1 MSATYIGYEGTDLM
15 PESSWEQ
22 NKEGLITYTEKN
34 MVLCSVGVVTPALT
48 ATRNIGGQI
57 LRAVAVN
64 VVSSGGAFK
73 EITVTYQG
81 QEGLTLQQDSTSSTG
96 EEPIESNK
104 YFFNGDIGGGS
115 SIVTAA
121 GASNVIYNDDG
132 SFAGFTKN
140 AQRNFFGV
148 TSYLNPNLVYRRSF
162 TTSVT
167 ASATNLSAVGRIV
180 TPTDD
185 FPTAIA
191 GATWLCVGV
200 SYVKRGQAFDVTQD
214 FRASGEQGWN
224 IYIYGTAVTAPP
236 LPTI

>member
-1 MSATYIGYEGTDLM
+1 MSATYIGYNGTELM

-34 MVLCSVGVVTPALT
+34 MILRSATVVTPTLAQ
-48 ATRNIGGQI
+48 TRSIGGQT

-64 VVSSGGAFK
+64 VVSGGGAFT

-121 GASNVIYNDDG
+121 GSENVIYNDDG
-132 SFAGFTKN
+132 SFAGFSKN
-140 AQRNFFGV
+140 AKKNFFGV

-167 ASATNLSAVGRIV
+167 GSATDLSTVGRIV
-180 TPTDD
+180 TATSD
-185 FPTAIA
+185 FPEVVE
-191 GATWLCVGV
+191 GATWLCVGI

-224 IYIYGTAVTAPP
+224 TYIYGSATDAPE
-236 LPTI
+236 LPS

>member
-1 MSATYIGYEGTDLM
+1 MSATYLGYNGQDLI

-34 MVLCSVGVVTPALT
+34 MVLRSVTAVTPTLNET
-48 ATRNIGGQI
+48 KNIGGRT
-57 LRAVAVN
+57 LRAVSIN
-64 VVSSGGAFK
+64 VVSSGGAFT

-81 QEGLTLQQDSTSSTG
+81 QEGTTLQQDSTSSTG

-104 YFFNGDIGGGS
+104 YFFSEDSGGGS

-121 GASNVIYNDDG
+121 GSTSVIYNDDG
-132 SFAGFTKN
+132 SFAGFSKD
-140 AQRNFFGV
+140 AKKNFFGV

-167 ASATNLSAVGRIV
+167 ASATDLSAVGRIV
-180 TPTDD
+180 TATSD
-185 FPTAIA
+185 FPSAIT
-191 GATWLCVGV
+191 GSTWLCVGI

-214 FRASGEQGWN
+214 FRASGENGWN
-224 IYIYGTAVTAPP
+224 TYIYGAAISPP
-236 LPTI
+236 SLPT

>member
-1 MSATYIGYEGTDLM
+1 MSATYIGYTGTLLM

-34 MVLCSVGVVTPALT
+34 MVLRSTNVVTPTLT
-48 ATRNIGGQI
+48 QTRSIGGQT

-64 VVSSGGAFK
+64 VVSGGGAFT

-104 YFFNGDIGGGS
+104 YFLTGDIGGGS
-115 SIVTAA
+115 SIVNAA
-121 GASNVIYNDDG
+121 GTENVIYNDDG
-132 SFAGFTKN
+132 SFAGFSKN
-140 AQRNFFGV
+140 AKKNLFGV

-162 TTSVT
+162 TTSVA
-167 ASATNLSAVGRIV
+167 ASATDLSTVGRIV
-180 TPTDD
+180 TATSD
-185 FPTAIA
+185 FPAVVE
-191 GATWLCVGV
+191 GATWLCVGI

-214 FRASGEQGWN
+214 FRASSEQGWN
-224 IYIYGTAVTAPP
+224 TYIYGVATTAPE
-236 LPTI
+236 LP

>member
-1 MSATYIGYEGTDLM
+1 MSATYIGYDGINLM

-34 MVLCSVGVVTPALT
+34 MVLRSATVVTPTLAQ
-48 ATRNIGGQI
+48 TRNIGGQT
-57 LRAVAVN
+57 LRAVAIN
-64 VVSSGGAFK
+64 VVSGGGAFS

-121 GASNVIYNDDG
+121 GSSNVIYNDDG
-132 SFAGFTKN
+132 SFAGFSKN
-140 AQRNFFGV
+140 AQKNFFGV

-167 ASATNLSAVGRIV
+167 ASATNLSTVGRIV
-180 TPTDD
+180 EKTSD
-185 FPTAIA
+185 FPSSVT
-191 GATWLCVGV
+191 GSTWLCVGI

-224 IYIYGTAVTAPP
+224 TYIYGEAVAAPA
-236 LPTI
+236 LPV

>member
-1 MSATYIGYEGTDLM
+1 MSATYIGYSSTALM

-34 MVLCSVGVVTPALT
+34 MVLRSVTVVTPTLT
-48 ATRNIGGQI
+48 QTRNIGGKI

-64 VVSSGGAFK
+64 VVSGGGAFT

-104 YFFNGDIGGGS
+104 YFFSGDIGGGS

-121 GASNVIYNDDG
+121 GSANVIYNDDG
-132 SFAGFTKN
+132 SFAGFSKN
-140 AQRNFFGV
+140 AQKNFFGV

-180 TPTDD
+180 TATDD
-185 FPTAIA
+185 FPEVVV
-191 GATWLCVGV
+191 GATWLCVGI

-224 IYIYGTAVTAPP
+224 TYIYGIAITAPD
-236 LPTI
+236 LPT

>member
-1 MSATYIGYEGTDLM
+1 MSATYIGYSGTELM

-34 MVLCSVGVVTPALT
+34 MVLRSTSVVTPTLT
-48 ATRNIGGQI
+48 ATRNIGGQT

-64 VVSSGGAFK
+64 VVSGGGAFS

-121 GASNVIYNDDG
+121 GSANVIYNDDG
-132 SFAGFTKN
+132 SFAGFSKN

-167 ASATNLSAVGRIV
+167 ASATNLSTVGRIV
-180 TPTDD
+180 TATDD
-185 FPTAIA
+185 FPAVVD
-191 GATWLCVGV
+191 GATWLCVGI

-224 IYIYGTAVTAPP
+224 TYIYGAETAAPE
-236 LPTI
+236 LPT

>member
-1 MSATYIGYEGTDLM
+1 MSATYIGYSGSDLI

-34 MVLCSVGVVTPALT
+34 MILRSGTVVTPTLAST
-48 ATRNIGGQI
+48 KTIGGQT

-64 VVSSGGAFK
+64 VVSGGGAFT
-73 EITVTYQG
+73 EVTVTYQG

-121 GASNVIYNDDG
+121 GSANVIYNDDG
-132 SFAGFTKN
+132 SFAGFSKN
-140 AQRNFFGV
+140 AQKNFFGV

-167 ASATNLSAVGRIV
+167 GSATDLSTVGRIV
-180 TPTDD
+180 TATGD
-185 FPTAIA
+185 FPSSVT
-191 GATWLCVGV
+191 GSTWLCVGI

-224 IYIYGTAVTAPP
+224 TYIYGNAIAAPV
-236 LPTI
+236 LPT

>member
-1 MSATYIGYEGTDLM
+1 MSATYIGYTGTDLM

-22 NKEGLITYTEKN
+22 NKEGLITYTEKK
-34 MVLCSVGVVTPALT
+34 MVLRSGTVVTPTLSQT
-48 ATRNIGGQI
+48 ISVGGQT

-64 VVSSGGAFK
+64 VVSGGGAFT
-73 EITVTYQG
+73 EVTVTYQG
-81 QEGLTLQQDSTSSTG
+81 QEGITLQQDSTSSTG

-121 GASNVIYNDDG
+121 GAGNVIYNDDG
-132 SFAGFTKN
+132 SFAGFSKN

-148 TSYLNPNLVYRRSF
+148 TSYLNPNLLYRRSF

-167 ASATNLSAVGRIV
+167 ASATDLSTVGRIV
-180 TPTDD
+180 TATSD
-185 FPTAIA
+185 FPSTVE
-191 GATWLCVGV
+191 GATWLCVGI

-214 FRASGEQGWN
+214 FRASGEKAWN
-224 IYIYGTAVTAPP
+224 TYIYGTAIAAPA
-236 LPTI
+236 LPT

>member
-1 MSATYIGYEGTDLM
+1 MSATYIGYTGTNLM

-34 MVLCSVGVVTPALT
+34 MVLRSVTVVTPTLSDT
-48 ATRNIGGQI
+48 KSIGGRT

-64 VVSSGGAFK
+64 VVSGGGAFT
-73 EITVTYQG
+73 EVTVTYQG
-81 QEGLTLQQDSTSSTG
+81 QEGTTLQQDSTSSTG

-104 YFFNGDIGGGS
+104 YFFNGDTGGGS

-121 GASNVIYNDDG
+121 GSANVIYNDDG
-132 SFAGFTKN
+132 SFAGFSKN

-167 ASATNLSAVGRIV
+167 ASATDLSTVGRIV
-180 TPTDD
+180 TATAD
-185 FPTAIA
+185 FPSVIT
-191 GATWLCVGV
+191 GSTWLCSGI

-224 IYIYGTAVTAPP
+224 TYIYGTAVAAPAV
-236 LPTI
+236 PT

>member
-1 MSATYIGYEGTDLM
+1 MSATYIGYNGTELM

-34 MVLCSVGVVTPALT
+34 MVLRSATVVTPTLAQ
-48 ATRNIGGQI
+48 TRSIGGQT

-64 VVSSGGAFK
+64 VVSGGGAFT

-121 GASNVIYNDDG
+121 GSENVIYNDDG
-132 SFAGFTKN
+132 SFAGFSKN
-140 AQRNFFGV
+140 AKNNFFGV

-167 ASATNLSAVGRIV
+167 GSATDLSTVGRIV
-180 TPTDD
+180 TATGD
-185 FPTAIA
+185 FPAVVD
-191 GATWLCVGV
+191 GATWLCVGI

-224 IYIYGTAVTAPP
+224 TYIYGAATDAPE
-236 LPTI
+236 LPS

>member
-1 MSATYIGYEGTDLM
+1 M

-34 MVLCSVGVVTPALT
+34 MVLRSVTVVTPTLT
-48 ATRNIGGQI
+48 QTRNIGGKI

-64 VVSSGGAFK
+64 VVSGGGAFT

-104 YFFNGDIGGGS
+104 YFFSGDIGGGS

-121 GASNVIYNDDG
+121 GSANVIYNDDG
-132 SFAGFTKN
+132 SFAGFSKN
-140 AQRNFFGV
+140 AQKNFFGV

-180 TPTDD
+180 TATDD
-185 FPTAIA
+185 FPEVVV
-191 GATWLCVGV
+191 GATWLCVGI

-224 IYIYGTAVTAPP
+224 TYIYGIAITAPD
-236 LPTI
+236 LPT

>member
-1 MSATYIGYEGTDLM
+1 MSATYIGYNGTDLM

-34 MVLCSVGVVTPALT
+34 MVLRSATVVTPTLSQ
-48 ATRNIGGQI
+48 TRTIGGQT
-57 LRAVAVN
+57 LRAVSVN
-64 VVSSGGAFK
+64 VVSGGGAFT

-104 YFFNGDIGGGS
+104 YFFSGDTGGGS

-121 GASNVIYNDDG
+121 GSGNVIYNDDG
-132 SFAGFTKN
+132 SFAGFSKN
-140 AQRNFFGV
+140 AQKNFFGV

-167 ASATNLSAVGRIV
+167 ASATDLSAVGRIV
-180 TPTDD
+180 TKTSD
-185 FPTAIA
+185 FPSSVT
-191 GATWLCVGV
+191 GSTWLCVGI

-224 IYIYGTAVTAPP
+224 TYIYGIAIDAPS
-236 LPTI
+236 LPS

>member
-1 MSATYIGYEGTDLM
+1 MSATYIGYNGIDLM

-34 MVLCSVGVVTPALT
+34 MILRSATVVTPTLSQ
-48 ATRNIGGQI
+48 TRVIGGQT
-57 LRAVAVN
+57 LRAVSIN
-64 VVSSGGAFK
+64 VVSSGGAFS
-73 EITVTYQG
+73 EVTVTYQG
-81 QEGLTLQQDSTSSTG
+81 QEGVTLQQDSTSSTG

-121 GASNVIYNDDG
+121 GSENVIYNDDG
-132 SFAGFTKN
+132 SFAGFSKN
-140 AQRNFFGV
+140 AKKNFFGV

-167 ASATNLSAVGRIV
+167 ASATDLSTVGRIV
-180 TPTDD
+180 TKTAD
-185 FPTAIA
+185 FPSSVT
-191 GATWLCVGV
+191 GATWLCVGI

-214 FRASGEQGWN
+214 FRASNENGWN
-224 IYIYGTAVTAPP
+224 TYIYGTAIAAPS
-236 LPTI
+236 LPA

>member
-1 MSATYIGYEGTDLM
+1 MSATYIGYTGTDLM

-34 MVLCSVGVVTPALT
+34 MVLRSVTVVTPTLSDT
-48 ATRNIGGQI
+48 KSIGGRT

-64 VVSSGGAFK
+64 VVSGGGAFT
-73 EITVTYQG
+73 EVTVTYQG
-81 QEGLTLQQDSTSSTG
+81 QEGPTLQQDSTSSTG

-121 GASNVIYNDDG
+121 GSENVIYNDDG
-132 SFAGFTKN
+132 SFAGFSKN
-140 AQRNFFGV
+140 SQRNFFGV

-167 ASATNLSAVGRIV
+167 ASATDLSTVGRIV
-180 TPTDD
+180 TQTSD
-185 FPTAIA
+185 FPSVVS
-191 GATWLCVGV
+191 GSTWLCVGI

-224 IYIYGTAVTAPP
+224 TYIYGTAVAAPAV
-236 LPTI
+236 PT

>member
-1 MSATYIGYEGTDLM
+1 MSATYIGYTGTNLM

-34 MVLCSVGVVTPALT
+34 MVLRSVTVVTPTLSQ
-48 ATRNIGGQI
+48 TRSIGGQT

-64 VVSSGGAFK
+64 VVSSGGAFS
-73 EITVTYQG
+73 EVTVTYQG
-81 QEGLTLQQDSTSSTG
+81 QEGTTLQQDSTSSTG

-121 GASNVIYNDDG
+121 GSANVIYNDDG
-132 SFAGFTKN
+132 SFAGFSKN

-167 ASATNLSAVGRIV
+167 ASATNLSTVGRIV
-180 TPTDD
+180 TPTED
-185 FPTAIA
+185 FPAVIE
-191 GATWLCVGV
+191 GSTWLCVGI

-224 IYIYGTAVTAPP
+224 TYIYGTATDAPT
-236 LPTI
+236 LPT

>member
-1 MSATYIGYEGTDLM
+1 MSATYIGYSGTNLM

-34 MVLCSVGVVTPALT
+34 MVLRSGTVVTPNLT
-48 ATRNIGGQI
+48 QTKTIGGRT

-64 VVSSGGAFK
+64 VVSGGGAFT
-73 EITVTYQG
+73 EVTVTYQG
-81 QEGLTLQQDSTSSTG
+81 QEGTTIQQDSTSSTG

-104 YFFNGDIGGGS
+104 YFLSGDSGGGS
-115 SIVTAA
+115 SIVVAA
-121 GASNVIYNDDG
+121 GEENVIYNDDG
-132 SFAGFTKN
+132 SFAGFSKD
-140 AQRNFFGV
+140 AQKNFFGV

-167 ASATNLSAVGRIV
+167 ASATNLSTVGRIV
-180 TPTDD
+180 TATGD
-185 FPTAIA
+185 FPAVIS
-191 GATWLCVGV
+191 GATWLCVGI

-224 IYIYGTAVTAPP
+224 TYIYGIATEAPA
-236 LPTI
+236 LPT